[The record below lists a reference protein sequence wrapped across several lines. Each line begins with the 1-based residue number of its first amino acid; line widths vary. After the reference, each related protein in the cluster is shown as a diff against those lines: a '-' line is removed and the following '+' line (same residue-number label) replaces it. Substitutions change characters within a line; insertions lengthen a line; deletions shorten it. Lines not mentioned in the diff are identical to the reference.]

1 MKSKTKILVVE
12 DVPEMADLICMY
24 LNAAGYESLPCET
37 AEEALEKLR
46 GGFSPALVLLDL
58 NLPGMSGF
66 DFLKIFRKEFKTT
79 IPVVIVSARDAD
91 EDVIAGLGY
100 GADEF
105 VTKPFSPKVLV
116 ARVTSKLSRLT
127 ATEASVEETAT
138 FGDYTLFF
146 NSCILKKGNQK
157 IQLSAKEYE
166 VIEFLVRNA
175 GHPVSPEQIFKAVWK
190 TSFGDMTAVGV
201 YVQRLR
207 RKIEENPASPIFI
220 QTKFGQGYQFNITP
234 PVDSPEETASR
245 ARFSKT
251 KKTLKDTQGYSP
263 AADFCAPVSD
273 SFQATSPATQGQS
286 SGSK

>member
-1 MKSKTKILVVE
+1 MESKTQILVIE
-12 DVPEMADLICMY
+12 DVPEMSDLICMY
-24 LNAAGYESLPCET
+24 LTNANYEPLACET
-37 AEEALEKLR
+37 AEDALAKLR
-46 GGFSPALVLLDL
+46 GGYTPALVLLDL

-66 DFLKIFRKEFKTT
+66 DFLKIFRQEFKTT

-127 ATEASVEETAT
+127 ATEASVEETAM
-138 FGDYTLFF
+138 FGEYTIFF
-146 NSCILKKGNQK
+146 NSCILKKGSQK
-157 IQLSAKEYE
+157 IPLSAKEYQ
-166 VIEFLVRNA
+166 VLEFLVRNA

-207 RKIEENPASPIFI
+207 RKIEENPSIPKFI
-220 QTKFGQGYQFNITP
+220 QTRFGQGYQFNITP
-234 PVDSPEETASR
+234 SDDIDEDKTIKRGHSAKIKKAVETRMNSSESLDTLDFCDSP
-245 ARFSKT
+245 
-251 KKTLKDTQGYSP
+251 
-263 AADFCAPVSD
+263 VS
-273 SFQATSPATQGQS
+273 S
-286 SGSK
+286 S

>member
-1 MKSKTKILVVE
+1 MEEKTKFLVIE
-12 DVPEMADLICMY
+12 DVPEMSDLICMY
-24 LNAAGYESLPCET
+24 LANANYEPLACET
-37 AEEALEKLR
+37 AEGALEKLR

-66 DFLKIFRKEFKTT
+66 DFLKIFRQEFKTT

-91 EDVIAGLGY
+91 EDIIAGLGY

-116 ARVTSKLSRLT
+116 ARVTSKLSRLS

-138 FGDYTLFF
+138 FGEYTILF

-157 IQLSAKEYE
+157 IQLSAKEYQ
-166 VIEFLVRNA
+166 VLEFLVRNA
-175 GHPVSPEQIFKAVWK
+175 GHPVSPEQIFKSVWK

-207 RKIEENPASPIFI
+207 HKIEEDPSFPKFL

-234 PVDSPEETASR
+234 PENMNVEKVTR
-245 ARFSKT
+245 KRRTSKIKAIIDPLINHT
-251 KKTLKDTQGYSP
+251 EDGSP
-263 AADFCAPVSD
+263 APAQGD
-273 SFQATSPATQGQS
+273 SSM
-286 SGSK
+286 